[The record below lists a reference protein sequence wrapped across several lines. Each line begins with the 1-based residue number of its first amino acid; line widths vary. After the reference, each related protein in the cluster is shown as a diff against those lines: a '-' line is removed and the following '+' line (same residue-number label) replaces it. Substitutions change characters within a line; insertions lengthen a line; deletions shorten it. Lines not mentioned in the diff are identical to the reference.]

1 MYHVSRIGSNVKCI
15 QCILY
20 IYIYIVHYMYMGVRG
35 LKSYSFD
42 NTRSSIS
49 RAEGGPS
56 NNGASGANMFRY
68 YQEGGGWQSR
78 SFLAGLLQYCSFSPI
93 ILGKSFFPKSRF
105 RLFRY

>member
-1 MYHVSRIGSNVKCI
+1 
-15 QCILY
+15 
-20 IYIYIVHYMYMGVRG
+20 MYMGVRG

-78 SFLAGLLQYCSFSPI
+78 NFSLAQVYCNIWQKYGSFSPI
-93 ILGKSFFPKSRF
+93 ILGRSFFPKAVFGYFKTKKTLTRK
-105 RLFRY
+105 LFCGFPK